1 VSETPVSET
10 PATLT
15 PLATLATPPHLSV
28 RAPTEPVEHDW
39 MTADELA
46 HSGAALRASKDGGVS

>member
-1 VSETPVSET
+1 VSETHS
-10 PATLT
+10 TLT
-15 PLATLATPPHLSV
+15 PLVTLATPPTPSV

>member
-1 VSETPVSET
+1 MSETHS
-10 PATLT
+10 TLT
-15 PLATLATPPHLSV
+15 PLVTLATPPTPSV